1 MFLNEARIA
10 ATLRHPNVIQAFDF
24 GSENGSY
31 YLAMEYLHGLDTR
44 RIVQSLALAGKKLPL
59 EIAIA
64 SAIGICAGLQYV
76 HDKRD
81 KNDRSLGLVHRD
93 VSPQNIFLTTSGGV
107 KLVDFGVAKA
117 VHRVSDTLSGTI
129 KGKVTYMSPEQVRA
143 ERLDR
148 RSDLFSLSIVLW
160 ELTVGRRL
168 FEGVS
173 EAMVMNAI
181 DKLDAPAPSQM
192 TPRYSPDLE
201 RIVMKGL
208 ARDRDRRYQ
217 SADELR
223 GDLEAFARA
232 QRLDVSP
239 RTVATFVRSV
249 QADSQAADSTLTPS
263 PVQREFERAL
273 RSAQTPRTP
282 KAAVTDVTPAIVV
295 RSFKRVVWFATL
307 GLVAGAGVGVG
318 AAWYARHRASAPAR
332 RRPPR
337 PRRPH
342 HRRPHHRSRSRP
354 RGHRFHR
361 RRPRRR
367 PSRSR
372 RPSWSRRRCTPAATS
387 RPHPPSP
394 LASARAPREASRA
407 RSVGTRAR
415 GREVGRR
422 SRACGTAVAAA
433 LPARDVPAVG
443 QVDGVAEVDVA
454 PFAVHQ
460 AHRPGDEAARGVQLV
475 AAGRQAR
482 AAPPPSRRRSW

>member
-1 MFLNEARIA
+1 M
-10 ATLRHPNVIQAFDF
+10 
-24 GSENGSY
+24 
-31 YLAMEYLHGLDTR
+31 
-44 RIVQSLALAGKKLPL
+44 
-59 EIAIA
+59 
-64 SAIGICAGLQYV
+64 
-76 HDKRD
+76 
-81 KNDRSLGLVHRD
+81 
-93 VSPQNIFLTTSGGV
+93 
-107 KLVDFGVAKA
+107 
-117 VHRVSDTLSGTI
+117 
-129 KGKVTYMSPEQVRA
+129 
-143 ERLDR
+143 
-148 RSDLFSLSIVLW
+148 
-160 ELTVGRRL
+160 GRRL

-239 RTVATFVRSV
+239 RAVATFVRSV

-307 GLVAGAGVGVG
+307 GLMAGAGVGVG
-318 AAWYARHRASAPAR
+318 AAWYARHRASAPA
-332 RRPPR
+332 PVPAAAA
-337 PRRPH
+337 PATAA
-342 HRRPHHRSRSRP
+342 HHRSRSRP

-394 LASARAPREASRA
+394 LASARASTRSIPGSGGATGPRRPSCRGGEW
-407 RSVGTRAR
+407 RSR
-415 GREVGRR
+415 GRCCATRR
-422 SRACGTAVAAA
+422 S
-433 LPARDVPAVG
+433 PAS
-443 QVDGVAEVDVA
+443 
-454 PFAVHQ
+454 
-460 AHRPGDEAARGVQLV
+460 
-475 AAGRQAR
+475 
-482 AAPPPSRRRSW
+482 PSR

>member
-1 MFLNEARIA
+1 MAAMSAPSGSRRERIGRYTLLERIASGGMAEIFRASSEGSDGIEHVVAIKRILPENARNNEFMTMFLNEARIA

-64 SAIGICAGLQYV
+64 SAIGICTGLQYV
-76 HDKRD
+76 HDKHD
-81 KNDRSLGLVHRD
+81 KNGRALGLVHRD

-223 GDLEAFARA
+223 GDLEAFARE
-232 QRLDVSP
+232 QRLDVTP
-239 RTVATFVRSV
+239 RTVASFVRSV
-249 QADSQAADSTLTPS
+249 QADNEAADATLTSS

-273 RSAQTPRTP
+273 RHAQTPREP
-282 KAAVTDVTPAIVV
+282 KAAITDVTPRIAV
-295 RSFKRVVWFATL
+295 RSMKRVVWFAAL
-307 GLVAGAGVGVG
+307 GLLAGAGVGIG
-318 AAWYARHRASAPAR
+318 AAWYGKHRASAAAAASASAPPSTAPLPKPTNTAPPPIPPPPAPAPSIEE
-332 RRPPR
+332 PPTELVPPPMH
-337 PRRPH
+337 PRR
-342 HRRPHHRSRSRP
+342 
-354 RGHRFHR
+354 
-361 RRPRRR
+361 
-367 PSRSR
+367 
-372 RPSWSRRRCTPAATS
+372 
-387 RPHPPSP
+387 
-394 LASARAPREASRA
+394 
-407 RSVGTRAR
+407 
-415 GREVGRR
+415 
-422 SRACGTAVAAA
+422 
-433 LPARDVPAVG
+433 
-443 QVDGVAEVDVA
+443 DVA
-454 PFAVHQ
+454 PPAAESARKRGAHAKRSAPDPTAPAVEKWG
-460 AHRPGDEAARGVQLV
+460 AE
-475 AAGRQAR
+475 
-482 AAPPPSRRRSW
+482 PPPGSPR

>member
-1 MFLNEARIA
+1 M
-10 ATLRHPNVIQAFDF
+10 
-24 GSENGSY
+24 
-31 YLAMEYLHGLDTR
+31 
-44 RIVQSLALAGKKLPL
+44 
-59 EIAIA
+59 
-64 SAIGICAGLQYV
+64 
-76 HDKRD
+76 
-81 KNDRSLGLVHRD
+81 
-93 VSPQNIFLTTSGGV
+93 
-107 KLVDFGVAKA
+107 DFGVAKA

-208 ARDRDRRYQ
+208 ARDRERRYQ

-223 GDLEAFARA
+223 SDLEAFARE

-249 QADSQAADSTLTPS
+249 QADNQAADSTLTPS

-307 GLVAGAGVGVG
+307 GLVAGAGVGIG
-318 AAWYARHRASAPAR
+318 AAWYAKHRPSAPAAAAPGAAASTTAEPPKPIETA
-332 RRPPR
+332 RPPDPPPPPTPSIEEPPTELVPPPMR
-337 PRRPH
+337 PRR
-342 HRRPHHRSRSRP
+342 
-354 RGHRFHR
+354 
-361 RRPRRR
+361 
-367 PSRSR
+367 
-372 RPSWSRRRCTPAATS
+372 
-387 RPHPPSP
+387 
-394 LASARAPREASRA
+394 
-407 RSVGTRAR
+407 
-415 GREVGRR
+415 
-422 SRACGTAVAAA
+422 
-433 LPARDVPAVG
+433 
-443 QVDGVAEVDVA
+443 DVA
-454 PFAVHQ
+454 PASSEPAHKRAGAHAKHPGHDSSAPAPAVEKWG
-460 AHRPGDEAARGVQLV
+460 ANP
-475 AAGRQAR
+475 
-482 AAPPPSRRRSW
+482 APTSPR

>member
-1 MFLNEARIA
+1 MVAIKRILPENARNTKFMTMFLNEARIA
-10 ATLRHPNVIQAFDF
+10 ATLRHPNVIQAYDF

-44 RIVQSLALAGKKLPL
+44 RIAQSLALAGKKLPL

-81 KNDRSLGLVHRD
+81 KNGHALGLVHRD

-208 ARDRDRRYQ
+208 ARHRDHRYQ
-217 SADELR
+217 TADEMR
-223 GDLEAFARA
+223 IDLEVFARD
-232 QRLDVSP
+232 QRLDVSA

-249 QADSQAADSTLTPS
+249 QADSQAADATLTPS

-282 KAAVTDVTPAIVV
+282 KVAVTDVTPRDRGALGQALRLV
-295 RSFKRVVWFATL
+295 RDARP
-307 GLVAGAGVGVG
+307 GGGAGVGIG
-318 AAWYARHRASAPAR
+318 GAWYARHRSSAPSPSPMAAPPANAAAADAAAGPGFR
-332 RRPPR
+332 RRPPPPSIEEPPTELVPPPMH
-337 PRRPH
+337 PRR
-342 HRRPHHRSRSRP
+342 
-354 RGHRFHR
+354 
-361 RRPRRR
+361 
-367 PSRSR
+367 
-372 RPSWSRRRCTPAATS
+372 
-387 RPHPPSP
+387 
-394 LASARAPREASRA
+394 
-407 RSVGTRAR
+407 
-415 GREVGRR
+415 
-422 SRACGTAVAAA
+422 
-433 LPARDVPAVG
+433 
-443 QVDGVAEVDVA
+443 DVA
-454 PFAVHQ
+454 P
-460 AHRPGDEAARGVQLV
+460 AA
-475 AAGRQAR
+475 
-482 AAPPPSRRRSW
+482 AAPARERGGSHAKRRAGSVRRHPRPTSRSGAPIPRPAFTARSGRRYRPETSQLSGRWMA

>member
-1 MFLNEARIA
+1 MSAPPVGSRRERIGRYTLLERIASGGMAEIFRASSEGSDGIEHVVAIKRILPENARNSEFMTMFLNEARIA

-239 RTVATFVRSV
+239 RAVATFVRSV

-318 AAWYARHRASAPAR
+318 AAWYARHRASAPAPR
-332 RRPPR
+332 PAAAAPATAASPTAAPPKPIETARPPIPPPPPPTPSIEEPPTELVPPPMH
-337 PRRPH
+337 PRRDLA
-342 HRRPHHRSRSRP
+342 
-354 RGHRFHR
+354 
-361 RRPRRR
+361 
-367 PSRSR
+367 
-372 RPSWSRRRCTPAATS
+372 PAS
-387 RPHPPSP
+387 SEP
-394 LASARAPREASRA
+394 LASARASTRHASR
-407 RSVGTRAR
+407 
-415 GREVGRR
+415 
-422 SRACGTAVAAA
+422 VA
-433 LPARDVPAVG
+433 
-443 QVDGVAEVDVA
+443 
-454 PFAVHQ
+454 
-460 AHRPGDEAARGVQLV
+460 
-475 AAGRQAR
+475 
-482 AAPPPSRRRSW
+482 RRRYRPETSQLSGRWMA

>member
-1 MFLNEARIA
+1 MSAPPGARRERIGRYTLLERIASGGMAEIFRASSEGSDGIEHVVAIKRILPENARNNEFMTMFLNEARIA
-10 ATLRHPNVIQAFDF
+10 ATLRHPNVIQAYDF

-44 RIVQSLALAGKKLPL
+44 RVVQSLALAGKKLPL

-81 KNDRSLGLVHRD
+81 KNGHSLGLVHRD

-208 ARDRDRRYQ
+208 ARDRDRRYRT
-217 SADELR
+217 ADEMR
-223 GDLEAFARA
+223 IDLEAFARE
-232 QRLDVSP
+232 QRLDVTP
-239 RTVATFVRSV
+239 RTVASFVRSV
-249 QADSQAADSTLTPS
+249 QADGHATDAAPTPS

-273 RSAQTPRTP
+273 RSAHTPREP
-282 KAAVTDVTPAIVV
+282 KAAVSDVTPAIVV
-295 RSFKRVVWFATL
+295 RSLRRVIWFATL
-307 GLVAGAGVGVG
+307 GLVAGAGIGIG
-318 AAWYARHRASAPAR
+318 GAWYAKHRASTSAVAPAPAAAAPPNAGPSKPAETAP
-332 RRPPR
+332 PPR
-337 PRRPH
+337 PPVPPPPPTPTIEEPPTELVPPPMHPHRDVVPASDEPTRQRPGAH
-342 HRRPHHRSRSRP
+342 AKRHAHD
-354 RGHRFHR
+354 
-361 RRPRRR
+361 
-367 PSRSR
+367 
-372 RPSWSRRRCTPAATS
+372 
-387 RPHPPSP
+387 PSP
-394 LASARAPREASRA
+394 TAPAPVVEKWGAGPAPASPR
-407 RSVGTRAR
+407 
-415 GREVGRR
+415 
-422 SRACGTAVAAA
+422 
-433 LPARDVPAVG
+433 
-443 QVDGVAEVDVA
+443 
-454 PFAVHQ
+454 
-460 AHRPGDEAARGVQLV
+460 
-475 AAGRQAR
+475 
-482 AAPPPSRRRSW
+482 